1 MKKKNKMI
9 PTMFFV
15 SITIPTILSSFAA
28 CCSSISILIMTI
40 ITMFLMLKIPI
51 FKHRENLWM
60 FVIAT
65 FTTLPVNIFLIK
77 AIGRSDFLD
86 YNNILSDI
94 FSGFVIYAVLFAVE
108 QIILGVATRLIYR
121 KQYKLI

>member
-1 MKKKNKMI
+1 
-9 PTMFFV
+9 
-15 SITIPTILSSFAA
+15 
-28 CCSSISILIMTI
+28 
-40 ITMFLMLKIPI
+40 MFLMLKIPI